1 MLHKVLIAG
10 AIIGATAIFLTAW
23 YQRWKRH
30 AMRYSESGY
39 TPPPTAFM
47 VELIFSF
54 FCRLYA
60 FLTVGPVT
68 TASGVLEATGD
79 GKFVFRTSPR
89 DETGRLIF
97 IANHQVPA
105 DFAMVRHVSNRHF
118 RTMTSANEL
127 EGGKPMAVGSAATG
141 VISVGFANKED
152 GAKATRASIKAL
164 GADYFRIE
172 PSLAR
177 FLLVGSFIAG
187 AIALYCGAYIAL
199 AGAALLFVFASCMP
213 SSEQGFTIFPQGAL
227 LPDDPNFDENFRPGA
242 VRIAEAVAATK
253 GDANVKIVPI
263 AIYLKRDKKKQHW
276 SHRYLRK
283 MRSSFFALR
292 RPTTHSIFKIGDA
305 ELNAMSQDARSAI
318 ITEREALMSAYKKS
332 RGPIYG
338 AVVVRGNAI
347 ARSELPAG
355 DIEASN
361 ALRER
366 VRALYEVAAS
376 L

>member
-1 MLHKVLIAG
+1 MLHNILIG
-10 AIIGATAIFLTAW
+10 SAIIGATALFLTAW

-60 FLTVGPVT
+60 FLTVGPIT
-68 TASGVLEATGD
+68 TVSGVLEQTD
-79 GKFVFRTSPR
+79 NGKFVFRNSPR
-89 DETGRLIF
+89 NEEGRLIF

-105 DFAMVRHVSNRHF
+105 DFSMVRHVSKRHF

-141 VISVGFANKED
+141 VISVAFKKPDD

-172 PSLAR
+172 RSLALT
-177 FLLVGSFIAG
+177 LLIGSFVAG
-187 AIALYCGAYIAL
+187 CVALYFGSYIAL
-199 AGAALLFVFASCMP
+199 GGAALVFIFTSCSP

-227 LPDDPNFDENFRPGA
+227 LPDDPNFEENFRPGA
-242 VRIAEAVAATK
+242 VRIAEAVAAAK

-263 AIYLKRDKKKQHW
+263 AIYLKRDKKQQHW
-276 SHRYLRK
+276 SQRFLRK
-283 MRSSFFALR
+283 SRSSFPSLR
-292 RPTTHSIFKIGDA
+292 RPASFPAFKISDA
-305 ELNAMSQDARSAI
+305 ELEAM
-318 ITEREALMSAYKKS
+318 TENDREAILAERAAITQAYKK
-332 RGPIYG
+332 
-338 AVVVRGNAI
+338 
-347 ARSELPAG
+347 
-355 DIEASN
+355 
-361 ALRER
+361 
-366 VRALYEVAAS
+366 
-376 L
+376 

>member
-1 MLHKVLIAG
+1 MLHNILIGG
-10 AIIGATAIFLTAW
+10 AIIGATALFVTAW

-30 AMRYSESGY
+30 AMHYSESGY
-39 TPPPTAFM
+39 TPPPTAFL

-54 FCRLYA
+54 FSRFYA
-60 FLTVGPVT
+60 FLTVGPIT
-68 TASGVLEATGD
+68 TLSGVLEKTED
-79 GKFVFRTSPR
+79 GKFVFRNSPR
-89 DETGRLIF
+89 DENGRLIF

-105 DFAMVRHVSNRHF
+105 DFAMVRHVSKRHF

-172 PSLAR
+172 RSLALT
-177 FLLVGSFIAG
+177 LLVGSFVAG
-187 AIALYCGAYIAL
+187 AVALYFGSYMAL
-199 AGAALLFVFASCMP
+199 GGAALVFIFSSCMP

-227 LPDDPNFDENFRPGA
+227 LPDDPKFEENFRPGA
-242 VRIAEAVAATK
+242 VRIAEAVAAAK

-263 AIYLKRDKKKQHW
+263 AIYLKRDKKQQHW
-276 SHRYLRK
+276 SHRHLRK
-283 MRSSFFALR
+283 VRSSFFALR
-292 RPTTHSIFKIGDA
+292 RPTTHSIFKLGEA
-305 ELNAMSQDARSAI
+305 ELNAMSQEDRTAI
-318 ITEREALMSAYKKS
+318 LAEREALTAAYKKS
-332 RGPIYG
+332 RAALYG
-338 AVVVRGNAI
+338 ANVVRGDAI
-347 ARSELPAG
+347 RRSELPSN
-355 DIEASN
+355 DLEAM
-361 ALRER
+361 AVLRER